1 MNREFQV
8 TAATSYKWQALQP
21 VNGQACVQG
30 ESHVLVMEL
39 CSTDLAAAL
48 EHAKWRWDRP
58 LITAL
63 LQQLLQ
69 GIAACHQAGQLLA
82 YAHQSGDLWLPSLC
96 QLALRLLHACPT
108 LLDPSAGHAF
118 YR

>member
-1 MNREFQV
+1 MLHPGNREYEV
-8 TAATSYKWQALQP
+8 HCCHTIIWQALQP
-21 VNGQACVQG
+21 VTGRVGVQG

-58 LITAL
+58 LIRSL

-69 GIAACHQAGQLLA
+69 GIAACHQAG
-82 YAHQSGDLWLPSLC
+82 
-96 QLALRLLHACPT
+96 
-108 LLDPSAGHAF
+108 
-118 YR
+118 